1 MEDAGAGGGDGG
13 GETSVVGLR
22 GTDDTVGPGGDR
34 DGSDTGS
41 SDGGSGNRKDKET
54 EGAGVVVEE
63 GEA

>member
-1 MEDAGAGGGDGG
+1 MEEAGTGGDDGG

-22 GTDDTVGPGGDR
+22 GTDDTAGPGGDR
-34 DGSDTGS
+34 DNSDTGS
-41 SDGGSGNRKDKET
+41 TDGGSGNRKDKET